1 MKSLLFLGAIAAFLT
16 TFAANGATPDT
27 AADTPTLVVT
37 ATRTPVPAAEALAA
51 ITVIEREEIDRA
63 QASDIAEILR
73 FDAGLDLGRAGGIGA
88 QTSLFTRGGESNH
101 TLVLIDGVRMNPAT
115 SGGAAL
121 QNIAPH
127 MIERVEVVRGP
138 RSTLYGSDAISGVIN
153 IITRRPEKPTV
164 DLALRAG
171 GDNTFGSTANFGYG
185 DDEKSISAGV
195 QQLRTDGIPSCE
207 GGTLARGYDH
217 TSLNLRGDTKISEGA
232 ELFARIWS
240 AKGSSEY
247 VSSCG
252 AFGEPLA
259 QDFHNSV
266 GAVGLQISALSNW
279 QSRITVSRVEDDIQQ
294 AQQNFL
300 LEQDHVRTTR
310 PTLDWHNIIQISS
323 THRLS
328 FGAAGAREKVDALS
342 FGTAIMESRDIVSA
356 FIQDEISLGRNHF
369 SAAVN
374 LADYEGF
381 GSQFN
386 WNVEYGFDLLAS
398 SKLIASAGTGFRA
411 PDATDRFGF
420 GGNPDLE
427 PEEASNYEIGL
438 RQGIGRYQVIDLRFF
453 QSEVDELITVA
464 FDAGNDPAVDFGFRA
479 VNIDDYRNRGAE
491 LSWRLATAH
500 WSASLSGIL
509 QKPEDRN
516 TGDVLLRRARK
527 SVSAR
532 LAHHFGKT
540 FVSVD
545 VLGSAERRDIGTRV
559 NGGYALVNLGAGL
572 QLDSRFSIRGRV
584 ENVLDKDYQT
594 AAGFNQ
600 PGATA
605 YVTLGYSL

>member
-1 MKSLLFLGAIAAFLT
+1 MKSLLFLVALAAPLT
-16 TFAANGATPDT
+16 AFAADQ
-27 AADTPTLVVT
+27 AAIQIVAGTPTLVVT
-37 ATRTPVPAAEALAA
+37 ATRTPVPQSETLAA
-51 ITVIEREEIDRA
+51 VTVIERDEIDRA
-63 QASDIAEILR
+63 QATDVVEILR
-73 FDAGLDLGRAGGIGA
+73 FDAGLELGRNGGPGTV
-88 QTSLFTRGGESNH
+88 TSLFTRGGESNH
-101 TLVLIDGVRMNPAT
+101 TLVLIDGIRMNPAT
-115 SGGAAL
+115 SGGGAL

-138 RSTLYGSDAISGVIN
+138 RSTLYGSDAIGGVIN
-153 IITRRPEKPTV
+153 IITRRPEKPSV
-164 DLALRAG
+164 DIALRAG
-171 GDNTFGSTANFGYG
+171 GDNTFGSAANFGYG
-185 DDEKSISAGV
+185 DAEKSISVGV
-195 QQLRTDGIPSCE
+195 QQLRTDGIPSCA
-207 GGTLARGYDH
+207 GGTQDRGYDN
-217 TSLNLRGDTKISEGA
+217 TSFNLRGDTKVSNGT

-247 VSSCG
+247 VSFCG
-252 AFGEPLA
+252 PFGAPLA

-266 GAVGLQISALSNW
+266 GAAGLQISPLSNW
-279 QSRITVSRVEDDIQQ
+279 QSRITISRMEDDIQQ
-294 AQQNFL
+294 AQSNYL
-300 LEQDHVRTTR
+300 LDQDYVRTTR

-323 THRLS
+323 DHRLS

-342 FGTAIMESRDIVSA
+342 FETAIMESRDIVSG
-356 FIQDEISLGRNHF
+356 FIQDEISLGRNHL

-386 WNVEYGFDLLAS
+386 WNVEYGFDLFES

-420 GGNPDLE
+420 GGDPDLE
-427 PEEASNYEIGL
+427 PEEAINYEIGL
-438 RQGIGRYQVIDLRFF
+438 RQGIGRYQVIDLRVF
-453 QSEVDELITVA
+453 QSEVDELITVE
-464 FDAGNDPAVDFGFRA
+464 FDAGNDPDVDYGFRA

-516 TGDVLLRRARK
+516 TGDVLLRRAKK

-545 VLGSAERRDIGTRV
+545 VLGSAERRDIGTHV

-572 QLDSRFSIRGRV
+572 QLDPRFSIQGRL

-600 PGATA
+600 PGATT
-605 YVTLGYSL
+605 YITLGYSL